1 MGWHSAVF
9 IAKLPA
15 FFIIYGGI
23 VNILIFEYK
32 NFGIADV
39 KECFSK
45 AGYKYK
51 IIETEKICNRLEKE
65 LDELFMELYE
75 DGIDNEKYD
84 CVFTFNFSP
93 VISNNCKKYGLPY
106 ISWVYDS
113 PQVLLYSYTIINP
126 CNYVFLFD
134 KAQYIELKNVG
145 INTVY
150 YAPLAVNMDRMK
162 SMLEKN
168 VKLGHD
174 SIYKADIAFVGS
186 MYNEKHNLYD
196 RLNGVSDYT
205 KGYLESIMKAQ
216 REVYGYFFL
225 EHMLNDRII
234 NDMKKACPLDTSK
247 DGVETIEYL
256 YANYFLA
263 RKMAADE
270 RHEIIEKI
278 GKRFSK
284 EYIINLYTPNATP
297 DIQGVYNKGPVD
309 YYDEMPYVFNNSRI
323 NLNITLRSIKSG
335 IPLRCMDIC
344 AAGGFLLSNYQED
357 MYDVFVPGEDMVMY
371 ESVDDLVNKCRYYL
385 EHESERRQ
393 IASNGTGKVSEKHT
407 YDIRFKEIFDIVF
420 N

>member
-1 MGWHSAVF
+1 M
-9 IAKLPA
+9 
-15 FFIIYGGI
+15 
-23 VNILIFEYK
+23 
-32 NFGIADV
+32 
-39 KECFSK
+39 
-45 AGYKYK
+45 
-51 IIETEKICNRLEKE
+51 
-65 LDELFMELYE
+65 
-75 DGIDNEKYD
+75 
-84 CVFTFNFSP
+84 
-93 VISNNCKKYGLPY
+93 
-106 ISWVYDS
+106 
-113 PQVLLYSYTIINP
+113 
-126 CNYVFLFD
+126 
-134 KAQYIELKNVG
+134 
-145 INTVY
+145 Y
-150 YAPLAVNMDRMK
+150 YAPLAFNMDRMK
-162 SMLEKN
+162 RMLEKN
-168 VKLGHD
+168 VKSEHY

-196 RLNGVSDYT
+196 RLNGVSEYT
-205 KGYLESIMKAQ
+205 RGYLESIMKAQ

-225 EHMLNDRII
+225 EHMLNHRII
-234 NDMKKACPLDTSK
+234 NDMKKACPLDTNK

-270 RHEIIEKI
+270 RHEIIEKL
-278 GKRFSK
+278 GERFSND
-284 EYIINLYTPNATP
+284 YIINLYTPNTTP
-297 DIQGVYNKGPVD
+297 DIQGVCNKGPVD

-371 ESVDDLVNKCRYYL
+371 ESVDDLVKKCRYYL
-385 EHESERRQ
+385 EHESERKQ

>member
-1 MGWHSAVF
+1 M
-9 IAKLPA
+9 
-15 FFIIYGGI
+15 
-23 VNILIFEYK
+23 NILIFEYK

-126 CNYVFLFD
+126 CNYVFMFD

-162 SMLEKN
+162 RMLVNDNIILTRK
-168 VKLGHD
+168 K
-174 SIYKADIAFVGS
+174 YKADIAFVGS

-196 RLNGVSDYT
+196 KLNDISDYT
-205 KGYLESIMKAQ
+205 RGYLEAVMKAQ
-216 REVYGYFFL
+216 REVYGFFFL
-225 EHMLNDRII
+225 ENVLNDRIV
-234 NDMKKACPLDTSK
+234 NEMKRACPLDTSR

-263 RKMAADE
+263 RKMTADE
-270 RHEIIEKI
+270 RYEIIEKL

-371 ESVDDLVNKCRYYL
+371 ESVDDLVKKCRYYL
-385 EHESERRQ
+385 EHESERKQ

>member
-126 CNYVFLFD
+126 CNYVFMFD

-162 SMLEKN
+162 RMLVNDNIILTRK
-168 VKLGHD
+168 K
-174 SIYKADIAFVGS
+174 YKADIAFVGS

-196 RLNGVSDYT
+196 KLNDISDYT
-205 KGYLESIMKAQ
+205 RGYLEAVMKAQ
-216 REVYGYFFL
+216 REVYGFFFL
-225 EHMLNDRII
+225 ENVLNDRIV
-234 NDMKKACPLDTSK
+234 NEMKRACPLDTSR

-263 RKMAADE
+263 RKMTADE
-270 RHEIIEKI
+270 RYEKRMWKKWNYDGIYYAYEYFGGNIRNYLLWRWKWQI
-278 GKRFSK
+278 G
-284 EYIINLYTPNATP
+284 
-297 DIQGVYNKGPVD
+297 
-309 YYDEMPYVFNNSRI
+309 
-323 NLNITLRSIKSG
+323 
-335 IPLRCMDIC
+335 
-344 AAGGFLLSNYQED
+344 
-357 MYDVFVPGEDMVMY
+357 
-371 ESVDDLVNKCRYYL
+371 
-385 EHESERRQ
+385 
-393 IASNGTGKVSEKHT
+393 
-407 YDIRFKEIFDIVF
+407 
-420 N
+420 

>member
-1 MGWHSAVF
+1 M
-9 IAKLPA
+9 
-15 FFIIYGGI
+15 
-23 VNILIFEYK
+23 NILIFEYK

-126 CNYVFLFD
+126 CNYVFMFD

-162 SMLEKN
+162 RMLVNDNIILTRK
-168 VKLGHD
+168 K
-174 SIYKADIAFVGS
+174 YKADIAFVGS

-196 RLNGVSDYT
+196 KLNDISDYT
-205 KGYLESIMKAQ
+205 RGYLEAVMKAQ
-216 REVYGYFFL
+216 REVYGFFFL
-225 EHMLNDRII
+225 ENVLNDRIV
-234 NDMKKACPLDTSK
+234 NEMKRACPLDTSR

-263 RKMAADE
+263 RKMTADE
-270 RHEIIEKI
+270 RYEIIEKLC
-278 GKRFSK
+278 KRFSK

-371 ESVDDLVNKCRYYL
+371 ESVDDLVKKCRYYL
-385 EHESERRQ
+385 EHESERKQ